1 MRGGKIWNARRN
13 RYKERERN
21 LTRTSF
27 TVLLSRRPGGNN
39 TSAVL
44 EFRRRRLC
52 GRDGLADPRLL
63 GDCCPGNGFYRAG
76 FYRFGHHLIHHCYT
90 PLLRCW

>member
-52 GRDGLADPRLL
+52 GRDRLADPRLL
-63 GDCCPGNGFYRAG
+63 GDCCPGNGFYRVG
-76 FYRFGHHLIHHCYT
+76 FYRSGHHLIRKCYM
-90 PLLRCW
+90 PLLRC